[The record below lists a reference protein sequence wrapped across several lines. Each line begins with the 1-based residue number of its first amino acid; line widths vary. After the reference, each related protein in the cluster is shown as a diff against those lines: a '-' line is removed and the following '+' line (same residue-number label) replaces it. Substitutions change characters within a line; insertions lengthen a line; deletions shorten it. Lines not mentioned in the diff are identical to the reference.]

1 MRRYT
6 TLFLFFCFPL
16 LLAAGNIKLMTYNI
30 ETNKGFNFQSFRIS
44 KHAQVIASC
53 GADIVAVQEV
63 TGNSNFNSLKSK
75 SGLSGHWYDIA
86 GDGYGIGVLWNASL
100 GTPTITNVKI
110 DPAPGSTDPESR
122 AYIIAEFEDF
132 YFLST
137 HFSLDAADRDAM
149 TASIISFANTAGKTV
164 FVGGDFNAQ
173 PTYTAMQT
181 FQSNGFNI
189 LNDLNHKTYTSS
201 NPESLIDM
209 ILGFRKTASDKQY
222 TVVDKGVPT
231 PPSGVVL
238 QDISDHLPYCVTV
251 DIADVNT
258 NEGLTVTNAN
268 ASGEGSFAQAFANA
282 VAGDVINFNLDGTEI
297 TLPNAM
303 AMKNITING
312 FNAFNGERMI
322 LKPAGADKSFFTLS
336 PGITGTFQ
344 NIVFDGTGILGN
356 SAIDAANGSTL
367 NIDNCVFK
375 NINSQNNN
383 GGAMRVQGVANISN
397 SLFEGNYSNG
407 SYGGGAIC
415 IYNAA
420 DVKIENSSF
429 VGNQGQRG
437 GAVMVNSTVGS
448 PLNLEVINS
457 TFANNSV
464 EGASNARGG
473 AVYLQAS
480 FSAATLINSKFINC
494 TFTGNYAI
502 NNGGGLCAYTNNDT
516 KKIYIDMIN
525 CIIAYNKTGN
535 HSDIDVWNLGSRV
548 FFNTATNCIY
558 GTAAGG
564 AAGIVWTNSIHP
576 ADINLAV
583 IFDEIE
589 DWTGSFKRPVIANIQ
604 GLEVAKLSK
613 YSIASGAGVATLSG
627 FSIPTTDQIGND
639 RPATPAIGAL
649 EVIADFPTRD
659 IQHSGDENSTRIFVK
674 NKTISFQGLS
684 GTQMLSVY
692 SMTGSLLHQSP
703 VNNHEYLS
711 LDHLSD
717 NLVIVCVE
725 GKRFKIFLK

>member
-1 MRRYT
+1 MRKYT
-6 TLFLFFCFPL
+6 TLFLLFFFPL
-16 LLAAGNIKLMTYNI
+16 FLVAGNIKLMTYNI

-63 TGNSNFNSLKSK
+63 TGNSNFNNLKSK

-110 DPAPGSTDPESR
+110 DPAPGSSDPESR

-238 QDISDHLPYCVTV
+238 KDISDHLPYCVTV

-282 VAGDVINFNLDGTEI
+282 VAGDVINFNLDSTEI

-322 LKPAGADKSFFTLS
+322 FKPAGAGKSFFTLS
-336 PGITGTFQ
+336 SEITGAFQ

-356 SAIDAANGSTL
+356 SGINATDGSTL

-375 NINSQNNN
+375 NINAQANN
-383 GGAMRVQGVANISN
+383 GGAMRIQGVANISN
-397 SLFEGNYSNG
+397 SLFEGNSSNG
-407 SYGGGAIC
+407 GYGGGAIC
-415 IYNAA
+415 IFKAA

-429 VGNQGQRG
+429 IGNQAPRG
-437 GAVMVNSTVGS
+437 GAITAQGDSTLS
-448 PLNLEVINS
+448 YSLSITNS
-457 TFANNSV
+457 TFANNETIGS
-464 EGASNARGG
+464 SDARGG
-473 AVYLQAS
+473 AVYLTAPK
-480 FSAATLINSKFINC
+480 ATEVNVKFINC
-494 TFTGNYAI
+494 TFTGNYAF
-502 NNGGGLCAYTNNDT
+502 NNGGGLCAFASKNKRIN
-516 KKIYIDMIN
+516 IDLIN

-535 HSDIDVWNLGSRV
+535 HSDIDVWNLNERV
-548 FFNTATNCIY
+548 YFNTASNCIY

-576 ADINLAV
+576 ADINLAD
-583 IFDEIE
+583 IFNEIE
-589 DWTGSFKRPVIANIQ
+589 DWTGSFKRPVTANIQ

-613 YSIASGAGVATLSG
+613 YSIASGAGIATLSG

-639 RPATPAIGAL
+639 RPSTPAIGAL

-659 IQHSGDENSTRIFVK
+659 IQYSGDENSTCIFVK

-711 LDHLSD
+711 LNHLSD

-725 GKRFKIFLK
+725 GERFKIFLK

>member
-1 MRRYT
+1 MRKYT
-6 TLFLFFCFPL
+6 TFFLLFCFPL
-16 LLAAGNIKLMTYNI
+16 LLVAGNIKLMTYNI
-30 ETNKGFNFQSFRIS
+30 ETDKGFNFQSFRIS

-63 TGNSNFNSLKSK
+63 TGNSNFNNLKSK

-100 GTPTITNVKI
+100 GTPNITNVKI
-110 DPAPGSTDPESR
+110 DPAPGSSDPESR

-137 HFSLDAADRDAM
+137 HFSLDANDRDTM
-149 TASIISFANTAGKTV
+149 TASIINFADTAGKTV

-173 PTYTAMQT
+173 PTYKAMQT
-181 FQSNGFNI
+181 FQSNGFSI

-238 QDISDHLPYCVTV
+238 KDISDHLPYCVTV

-282 VAGDVINFNLDGTEI
+282 VAGDIINFNLDSTEI

-322 LKPAGADKSFFTLS
+322 FKPAGSDKSFFTLS
-336 PGITGTFQ
+336 SGITGTFQ

-407 SYGGGAIC
+407 NQGGGAIY
-415 IYNAA
+415 IYDVA

-429 VGNQGQRG
+429 IANQAQRG

-548 FFNTATNCIY
+548 YFNTASNCIY

-564 AAGIVWTNSIHP
+564 AAGIVWTNSIQP
-576 ADINLAV
+576 ANINLAD

-604 GLEVAKLSK
+604 GLKVAKLSK

-639 RPATPAIGAL
+639 RPSTPAIGAL

-659 IQHSGDENSTRIFVK
+659 IQHSSDENSTRIFVK

-684 GTQMLSVY
+684 GAQMLSVY
-692 SMTGSLLHQSP
+692 SMTGSLLHQSL

-711 LDHLSD
+711 LNHLSD

>member
-6 TLFLFFCFPL
+6 TLFLLFCFPL
-16 LLAAGNIKLMTYNI
+16 LLVAGNIKLMTYNI
-30 ETNKGFNFQSFRIS
+30 ETDKGFNFQSFRIS

-63 TGNSNFNSLKSK
+63 KGNSNFNNLKSK

-110 DPAPGSTDPESR
+110 DPAPGSSDTESR

-137 HFSLDAADRDAM
+137 HFSLDANDRDTM
-149 TASIISFANTAGKTV
+149 TASIINFADTAGKTV

-222 TVVDKGVPT
+222 TMVDRGVPT

-238 QDISDHLPYCVTV
+238 KDISDHLPYCVTV

-258 NEGLTVTNAN
+258 NEGLTVTNTN

-282 VAGDVINFNLDGTEI
+282 VAGDVINFNLDSTEI

-312 FNAFNGERMI
+312 FNAFNGERVI
-322 LKPAGADKSFFTLS
+322 FKPAGADKSFFTLS
-336 PGITGTFQ
+336 SGITGTFQ

-448 PLNLEVINS
+448 PLNLEVYNS

-480 FSAATLINSKFINC
+480 FSAATLINSTFINC

-502 NNGGGLCAYTNNDT
+502 NNGGGLCASAYSGKRIN
-516 KKIYIDMIN
+516 IDLIN
-525 CIIAYNKTGN
+525 CIIAYNKTGSN
-535 HSDIDVWNLGSRV
+535 SDIDVWNLNERV
-548 FFNTATNCIY
+548 YFNTANNCIY

-564 AAGIVWTNSIHP
+564 AAGIVWTNSIQP
-576 ADINLAV
+576 ADINLAD
-583 IFDEIE
+583 IFEEIE
-589 DWTGSFKRPVIANIQ
+589 NWTGSFKRPVIANIQ
-604 GLEVAKLSK
+604 GLEVAKLSE

-639 RPATPAIGAL
+639 RPSTPAIGAL
-649 EVIADFPTRD
+649 EVIADFSTRD
-659 IQHSGDENSTRIFVK
+659 IQYSGDENSTRIFVK

-684 GTQMLSVY
+684 GAQMLSVY

-711 LDHLSD
+711 LNHLSD
-717 NLVIVCVE
+717 NLVIVCVQGE
-725 GKRFKIFLK
+725 RFKIFLK